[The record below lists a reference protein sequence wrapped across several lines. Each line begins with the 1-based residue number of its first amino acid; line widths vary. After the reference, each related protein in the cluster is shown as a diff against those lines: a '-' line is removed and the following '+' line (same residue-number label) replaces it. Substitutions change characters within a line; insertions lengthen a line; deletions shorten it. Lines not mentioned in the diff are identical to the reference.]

1 MQSACLS
8 IFATQEALAP
18 QVSIDAQSEDS
29 NVGIFK
35 EPLKPFRVLKHIGQV
50 QSMQAGRLGIYAI
63 QEALALEERIDAQ
76 TKIET

>member
-1 MQSACLS
+1 M
-8 IFATQEALAP
+8 AP
-18 QVSIDAQSEDS
+18 QVSIDAQNEDS

-50 QSMQAGRLGIYAI
+50 QSMQVGHLGIYAS
-63 QEALALEERIDAQ
+63 QEALALEVRIDAQ